1 MSSIITSIKDLVT
14 SVFEVIVSVFHTAL
28 DVTSGL
34 LTAIVNSFIG
44 TLRMALRAV
53 GNIFET
59 AGGLGKFIASNIIVI
74 AIIAGGAY
82 GYLRYQS
89 RQGRPIKVGN
99 KKLN

>member
-1 MSSIITSIKDLVT
+1 MSSIITSIKDLVA
-14 SVFEVIVSVFHTAL
+14 SVLEVIVSVFHNAF

-34 LTAIVNSFIG
+34 LIAIVNSFIG

-53 GNIFET
+53 GNIFEA

-89 RQGRPIKVGN
+89 RQGRPIKVGD